1 MAAGNGVALVASL
14 WTIAMVSGIVLCL
27 RLVAKLIRGRNLWW
41 DDYIMMFSWLL
52 LFVATILMQLAV
64 GLGFGHH
71 SSTLSYDNKFQIS
84 TYSVIYS
91 ASLTVVV
98 ATARISFSCA
108 LLRATSGW
116 GKVTAWVVM
125 VGLVCI
131 TMVPLVITRFTICVP
146 FQKVYGVAADGY
158 CGNTY
163 IPLYIGWASGAWSAA
178 SDFALTILAWKI
190 VWSMSMRRNEKIG
203 VGIALSFGLISG
215 ALTVFRYVYV
225 GLIYAQDFF
234 QYGYLGFIWVAA
246 EGATS
251 IIAASIPALRAFVA
265 DKSTRSWQQHRSA
278 TPSGRS
284 SSSRPNPHRRP
295 RWPLPLRSQHHD
307 HHHLGDRST
316 TTRASLTRS
325 VPPSPPSSSRHTS
338 HEHDN
343 ASGDYHRYRY
353 ETDQDIIFSDEWDGE
368 LGRRGPTLPLPVLRR
383 PRPRPS
389 PSTASS
395 RKTAAADRGGGGGD
409 DAWAQYFAAVRSSP
423 SPPPPVG

>member
-1 MAAGNGVALVASL
+1 MAAEHGIALVASL
-14 WTIAMVSGIVLCL
+14 WTITMVSGIVLCL
-27 RLVAKLIRGRNLWW
+27 RLIAKLIRGRNLWW

-64 GLGFGHH
+64 GLGFGYH

-91 ASLTVVV
+91 ASLTIVV

-116 GKVTAWVVM
+116 GKFTAWVVM

-225 GLIYAQDFF
+225 GVIYAQDFF
-234 QYGYLGFIWVAA
+234 EYGYLGFIWVAA

-265 DKSTRSWQQHRSA
+265 DKSTRSWHHHRS
-278 TPSGRS
+278 TPSGGS
-284 SSSRPNPHRRP
+284 SKNP
-295 RWPLPLRSQHHD
+295 RWPLPLPLRNQHHP
-307 HHHLGDRST
+307 HGERNNNNN
-316 TTRASLTRS
+316 TTRVSLTRS
-325 VPPSPPSSSRHTS
+325 SPSRHTS
-338 HEHDN
+338 HDNDGDN

-368 LGRRGPTLPLPVLRR
+368 LAAARTQTQVPLPVLR
-383 PRPRPS
+383 PDS
-389 PSTASS
+389 A
-395 RKTAAADRGGGGGD
+395 RKTKTMDRGE

-423 SPPPPVG
+423 PPAAG

>member
-14 WTIAMVSGIVLCL
+14 WTITMVSGIVLCL
-27 RLVAKLIRGRNLWW
+27 RLIAKLIRGRNLWW

-265 DKSTRSWQQHRSA
+265 DKSTRRSRQQQ
-278 TPSGRS
+278 
-284 SSSRPNPHRRP
+284 P
-295 RWPLPLRSQHHD
+295 RWPLPLRPSQQHH
-307 HHHLGDRST
+307 HST

-325 VPPSPPSSSRHTS
+325 APPPSPPSS
-338 HEHDN
+338 HENNNDN
-343 ASGDYHRYRY
+343 ASNRYRY

-368 LGRRGPTLPLPVLRR
+368 LGRSGPTLPLPVLRR
-383 PRPRPS
+383 APLS
-389 PSTASS
+389 PSLTASSS
-395 RKTAAADRGGGGGD
+395 RKTAAVADRDRDRGGGGGGGGGGD
-409 DAWAQYFAAVRSSP
+409 DAWAQYFAAVRP
-423 SPPPPVG
+423 SPPPPPAG